1 MKLVLP
7 SVRNDGLQAVIV
19 NTAGGITGGDRMS
32 LSADVGAGA
41 SLTLTTQAAERVY
54 RANGAEVGEVE
65 THLTVG
71 DAGLL
76 RWLPQELILFE
87 RSALRRKLRID
98 LTLTAQFLMVESVVF
113 GRAAMGEKLHD
124 VNFHDQIAIYRD
136 GSPLYL
142 DGMRLTGDAAAQLMR
157 PAVGGGAGAMASL
170 VLVAPNAS
178 AQLNAIRAF
187 LPNAAGASLLA
198 DDVLVLRVV
207 AADSYVLRQ
216 TLIPVLT
223 HLTDN
228 QLPAVWR
235 L

>member
-1 MKLVLP
+1 
-7 SVRNDGLQAVIV
+7 
-19 NTAGGITGGDRMS
+19 
-32 LSADVGAGA
+32 
-41 SLTLTTQAAERVY
+41 
-54 RANGAEVGEVE
+54 
-65 THLTVG
+65 
-71 DAGLL
+71 
-76 RWLPQELILFE
+76 
-87 RSALRRKLRID
+87 
-98 LTLTAQFLMVESVVF
+98 
-113 GRAAMGEKLHD
+113 
-124 VNFHDQIAIYRD
+124 
-136 GSPLYL
+136 
-142 DGMRLTGDAAAQLMR
+142 
-157 PAVGGGAGAMASL
+157 